1 MLKDLI
7 SSIWNRFPRVLRRM
21 TMRVT
26 HARFTVTAAAIVVDE
41 QGRVLMLKHRFRPGT
56 GWGLPGGF
64 IEAAE
69 QPDEAV
75 RRELREE
82 VGLEL
87 ADVEVVT
94 TRASKKPRQI
104 EIVFRCRPQGDA
116 SPQSVEIRKASWFS
130 IDSLPEG
137 LPADQ
142 RRLIKDALNAGVKR
156 TD

>member
-1 MLKDLI
+1 MLKNLLAG
-7 SSIWNRFPRVLRRM
+7 IWRHVPRVLRRM

-26 HARFTVTAAAIVVDE
+26 NARFTVTAAAIVLDK
-41 QGRVLMLKHRFRPGT
+41 QGRVLLLKHRFRPGT
-56 GWGLPGGF
+56 GWGIPGGF
-64 IEAAE
+64 IEAGE

-87 ADVEVVT
+87 AAVELLM
-94 TRASKKPRQI
+94 TRAFQKPRQI
-104 EIVFRCRPQGDA
+104 EIVFRCRPRGDA

-137 LPADQ
+137 LPVDQ
-142 RRLIKDALNAGVKR
+142 RRLIKDALNDGVKR
-156 TD
+156 AD

>member
-7 SSIWNRFPRVLRRM
+7 GRIWGRVPRVLRRM

-26 HARFTVTAAAIVVDE
+26 HARFTVTAAAIVVDN
-41 QGRVLMLKHRFRPGT
+41 QGRVLLLKHRFRPGT
-56 GWGLPGGF
+56 GWGIPGGF
-64 IEAAE
+64 IEAGE
-69 QPDEAV
+69 QPVEAV

-87 ADVEVVT
+87 VGVEVVA
-94 TRASKKPRQI
+94 TRAFQKPRQI
-104 EIVFRCRPQGDA
+104 EIVFRCRPRGDA
-116 SPQSVEIRKASWFS
+116 APQSVEIRKADWFS

-142 RRLIKDALNAGVKR
+142 RQLIKDILNDGVQR
-156 TD
+156 PD